1 MVSSGVA
8 LGMIA
13 SKCWY
18 VHCRISFGDSGPNFL
33 IEHSSRTKLSCNLSC

>member
-18 VHCRISFGDSGPNFL
+18 VQCRISFRDSGPNFV
-33 IEHSSRTKLSCNLSC
+33 IARNPRTKLSCNFS